1 MKHWLLPLLLAPLAA
16 WAHDPGLSS
25 ATVDFSSREIL
36 VQVSFAPAD
45 LAALKSSSYTEL
57 ASGSVQLRAQNTALP
72 PTLVEVREVGAADV
86 EFTLRFPRPAGAVVL
101 RSPLLASLPLGHRQ
115 AVTIRDAA
123 GATVLTELLSA
134 DYDAVSLP
142 GLPLAVNA
150 PSYPRRQG
158 TATVATIGVF
168 ALVSIWLAGRRR
180 AHRMA

>member
-45 LAALKSSSYTEL
+45 LAALKSSTYADL
-57 ASGSVQLRAQNTALP
+57 ASRSVQIRAQNTAVP
-72 PTLVEVREVGAADV
+72 PTTVEVREVGSADV
-86 EFTLRFPRPAGAVVL
+86 EFTLRFPRPAGAAVL
-101 RSPLLASLPLGHRQ
+101 RSPLIASLPFGHRQ

-123 GATVLTELLSA
+123 GAPVLTELLSA
-134 DYDAVSLP
+134 DHDAVSLP
-142 GLPLAVNA
+142 GLPPTPNIA
-150 PSYPRRQG
+150 PESPSQA
-158 TATVATIGVF
+158 TATVATIGAF